1 MVSTNHS
8 SPGHHQVPLP
18 VGHVVAQVGRVARDQ
33 QIQLEYIL
41 KNISCFRASSFW
53 LCKKLNIR
61 TIVLPDLEAIVS
73 PAGELH
79 GAGLLV
85 EGEELYVD
93 LAAGLEDGGAEP
105 RHVTRTC
112 HDRVGAGQL
121 AGARLRTN
129 QR

>member
-18 VGHVVAQVGRVARDQ
+18 VGHVVAQVGGVTRDQ
-33 QIQLEYIL
+33 QVKLQYNTIQIDRDIKVKIRFKI
-41 KNISCFRASSFW
+41 KNVIFLF
-53 LCKKLNIR
+53 
-61 TIVLPDLEAIVS
+61 DLEAIVG
-73 PAGELH
+73 PASELH
-79 GAGLLV
+79 SAGLLV

-105 RHVTRTC
+105 RHVTRAC

-121 AGARLRTN
+121 AGARLGAN

>member
-1 MVSTNHS
+1 M
-8 SPGHHQVPLP
+8 
-18 VGHVVAQVGRVARDQ
+18 
-33 QIQLEYIL
+33 I
-41 KNISCFRASSFW
+41 
-53 LCKKLNIR
+53 
-61 TIVLPDLEAIVS
+61 IVLLDLEAIVC

-105 RHVTRTC
+105 RHITRTC

-121 AGARLRTN
+121 AGARLGTN